1 MDSNI
6 TIRIN
11 GMEFGY
17 SDLPV
22 LSDIN
27 IDIDGPQFV
36 SIVGPNGVG
45 KSTLIHCIN
54 KILEPTGGTVFLNE
68 KNVDDFNLKEM
79 AKVIGYVPHKASE
92 TFPLTV
98 IDAVL
103 LGRNPHSGW
112 KTTQEDLRIVYDTLR
127 KLEIED
133 LSMRRFNELSAGQ
146 RQRVMLARGLV
157 QNPQA
162 ILLDEPTSNLD
173 IKHQLRISHLLYDLS
188 RDENLLVIVVSHDLN
203 LAAKYSDNII
213 LMSEGAVYAVGSP
226 KDVLTP
232 ENIKRVYGVDSHVID
247 DNGTPHIILQD
258 DLVTSAAPHGA
269 TCTGSSPSKQFS
281 EGDEVERG
289 VA

>member
-68 KNVDDFNLKEM
+68 RNVNDFNLKEM
-79 AKVIGYVPHKASE
+79 AKVIGYVPHKASD

-173 IKHQLRISHLLYDLS
+173 VKHQLRISHLLHDLS

-213 LMSEGAVYAVGSP
+213 LMSEGSVYAVGSP

-232 ENIKRVYGVDSHVID
+232 ENIKKVYGVDSHIID
-247 DNGTPHIILQD
+247 DNGTPHIVLED
-258 DLVTSAAPHGA
+258 DFATSVSPHG
-269 TCTGSSPSKQFS
+269 TCTGSSPSKHFA
-281 EGDEVERG
+281 EGDETERG
-289 VA
+289 IA